1 MQTTR
6 GKLINFLKELGLIY
20 RDNETN
26 DQIKQRVL
34 HSGAWVQTREVF
46 LSKELVKYLIANGVK
61 PCDDVMP
68 KEA

>member
-20 RDNETN
+20 RSKET
-26 DQIKQRVL
+26 DEQIKQRVL
-34 HSGAWVQTREVF
+34 DHGAWNQKRELF
-46 LSKELVKYLIANGVK
+46 LSKELCDFLTANGVK